1 MKKNLRLSIVVL
13 VFFNIAYF
21 QECNQNNWQ
30 QFSPNLEYCNL
41 ENVNIAWTNLS
52 GFNFLGANISNANLT
67 GSDFTNANLT
77 DVNFTNSDLTWCMF
91 NEANLTNANLYAT
104 NLGATNFNNANLYGA
119 ILTGAIFFDT
129 NFEGACILDVI
140 GFPSSGYIGEPTLD
154 CSFDS
159 EPFCNLV
166 SNYSESMFVTAV
178 VQNNNNETITD
189 QDDIIAAFNNNG
201 ECVGLAE
208 AEPMPP
214 FVDYDYAFGVYIY
227 GLGSA
232 EEIIF
237 QFYDSSEDIIF
248 DLVDTVNFIPNDVL
262 GNIVQP
268 LLFNILSSP
277 SNAAPMAQDT
287 NITME
292 EDTTM
297 NAYLSANDE
306 DGDAL
311 TFVIS
316 SVPENGTVTL
326 SGTSATYTPNTNY
339 NGNDSFT
346 FYVNDGQENSN
357 IASVSIT
364 ITAVND
370 APYILSI
377 PDAEI
382 GAGESYIYILESYD
396 VDGDDL
402 SYFINHIEGD
412 GTATISDNILTVI
425 GNIPNSVLTGSV
437 GVTDGLATSFTSFSL
452 TILDA
457 QCTEEYNQGFWD
469 GASTGDV
476 NGDGILNVI
485 DIVQSIDIILNQ
497 E

>member
-1 MKKNLRLSIVVL
+1 
-13 VFFNIAYF
+13 
-21 QECNQNNWQ
+21 
-30 QFSPNLEYCNL
+30 
-41 ENVNIAWTNLS
+41 
-52 GFNFLGANISNANLT
+52 
-67 GSDFTNANLT
+67 
-77 DVNFTNSDLTWCMF
+77 
-91 NEANLTNANLYAT
+91 ANLYAT

-277 SNAAPMAQDT
+277 SNA
-287 NITME
+287 
-292 EDTTM
+292 
-297 NAYLSANDE
+297 
-306 DGDAL
+306 
-311 TFVIS
+311 
-316 SVPENGTVTL
+316 
-326 SGTSATYTPNTNY
+326 
-339 NGNDSFT
+339 
-346 FYVNDGQENSN
+346 
-357 IASVSIT
+357 
-364 ITAVND
+364 
-370 APYILSI
+370 
-377 PDAEI
+377 
-382 GAGESYIYILESYD
+382 
-396 VDGDDL
+396 
-402 SYFINHIEGD
+402 
-412 GTATISDNILTVI
+412 
-425 GNIPNSVLTGSV
+425 
-437 GVTDGLATSFTSFSL
+437 
-452 TILDA
+452 
-457 QCTEEYNQGFWD
+457 
-469 GASTGDV
+469 
-476 NGDGILNVI
+476 
-485 DIVQSIDIILNQ
+485 
-497 E
+497 